1 MFRMDTFEIRLM
13 CVSMKRRLL
22 FIATGASTDDDAS
35 SSYSLMI
42 AASKAEG
49 GEMDVT
55 DTGPQQHVSF
65 SVSKSMYF

>member
-35 SSYSLMI
+35 SCYSLMI

-49 GEMDVT
+49 VGELDVA
-55 DTGPQQHVSF
+55 DAGPQHLST
-65 SVSKSMYF
+65 